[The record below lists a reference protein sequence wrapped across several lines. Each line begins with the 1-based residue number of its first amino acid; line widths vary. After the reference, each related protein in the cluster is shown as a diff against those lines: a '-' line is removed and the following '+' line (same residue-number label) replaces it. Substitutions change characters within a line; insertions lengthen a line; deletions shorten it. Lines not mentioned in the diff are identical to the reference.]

1 VREDFS
7 RLDPNRSKLKIQPT
21 MKKIFVMTM
30 LFFLAGERLPA
41 ELPPD
46 TKSSVGGGSRTLL
59 EIQLRDIMQDM
70 RPANREIA
78 ILKEYHQKLAEIPK
92 KIDDAKTPV
101 KPKVFEEFTKAFD
114 ELKNLKGDTV
124 LDSTA
129 NLVVKTFLDK
139 YSVLSGTISPI
150 LPREIFAAVSRSRED
165 ATISPILE
173 SVESSNT
180 RHTYRTEKIS
190 ELVNSIAKFDDE
202 KWVVNSPSPSRQKI
216 DGEIQA
222 ASAEVMGLGKQFE
235 DDYGAMK
242 ISVKE
247 YYTKLASAVA
257 AEITRREAL
266 VAQQVKSTEEL
277 AKQIAE
283 LEKAQSLNVGDLIQ
297 KLPILVGILC
307 GLFVGLILLIRF
319 YPPELQT
326 EWVASGQVIQLL
338 TVVTLLLIILCLAVT
353 HVINENTIG
362 TLLGGIGGYVLSQ
375 GIGRAAA
382 REATRAK
389 PPGGPQ

>member
-1 VREDFS
+1 
-7 RLDPNRSKLKIQPT
+7 
-21 MKKIFVMTM
+21 MKKIFVLMM
-30 LFFLAGERLPA
+30 LFFLAGGRLAA

-46 TKSSVGGGSRTLL
+46 TKSNVGGGNRTLL
-59 EIQLRDIMQDM
+59 EIQLRDVMQEM

-78 ILKEYHQKLAEIPK
+78 TLKEYNQKLPELLK
-92 KIDDAKTPV
+92 KIDDAKTPE

-114 ELKNLKGDTV
+114 DLKNLKGDTI
-124 LDSTA
+124 LDPTTNVA
-129 NLVVKTFLDK
+129 VKVFLDN
-139 YSVLSGTISPI
+139 YRRFLESEISLRNPS
-150 LPREIFAAVSRSRED
+150 LPREIFAGISRSRED
-165 ATISPILE
+165 STISPILE
-173 SVESSNT
+173 SIESSNT
-180 RHTYRTEKIS
+180 RSTYKTEKIR
-190 ELVNSIAKFDDE
+190 ELVNSIGKYENE
-202 KWVVNSPSPSRQKI
+202 KWIPNSPSPSRQKV
-216 DGEIQA
+216 DGQIQA
-222 ASAEVMGLGKQFE
+222 ASTEVTGLGKQFE
-235 DDYGAMK
+235 DNYRAMK
-242 ISVKE
+242 ESVKAF
-247 YYTKLASAVA
+247 YSKVASAIATEVN
-257 AEITRREAL
+257 RRETL
-266 VAQQVKSTEEL
+266 VAQQVKSSEEL

-382 REATRAK
+382 REATRTK
-389 PPGGPQ
+389 PPGG